1 MTKDELKALA
11 KAMPRNDEPTQP
23 LMVPTVVAI
32 SEPKYVPPDCG
43 HTIRTVYSVCQQ
55 GNGWVLTRHDVP
67 VSVLEATEMKGSRV
81 GPEIL
86 GIVLHRLEEMIM
98 KADGIWRN
106 GR

>member
-11 KAMPRNDEPTQP
+11 KTIPPSFEKILPPGPTSP
-23 LMVPTVVAI
+23 
-32 SEPKYVPPDCG
+32 
-43 HTIRTVYSVCQQ
+43 VYSVRQQ

-67 VSVLEATEMKGSRV
+67 VSVLEATETKGSRV

-98 KADGIWRN
+98 KADGMWRN
-106 GR
+106 G